1 MYLHLYIH
9 RDFHYEN
16 FLLKTE
22 KEGVALESITFTN
35 DPIEAEVSHAAVN
48 YKYLL
53 IMSHGRNFWH
63 RLQLKIGVSSVVEL
77 ENNLRDAEKR
87 LSDLIVKSE
96 QHTEAYKRILAE
108 MPQDIHKD
116 EGVDAFMPENIK

>member
-1 MYLHLYIH
+1 M
-9 RDFHYEN
+9 
-16 FLLKTE
+16 
-22 KEGVALESITFTN
+22 ESITFTN
-35 DPIEAEVSHAAVN
+35 DPIEAEVSYAAGN

-53 IMSHGRNFWH
+53 IMSHSRNFWH
-63 RLQLKIGVSSVVEL
+63 RLQLKIGVPSVVEL

-108 MPQDIHKD
+108 MPQDIRKD
-116 EGVDAFMPENIK
+116 EGFDAFMADNIK